1 MRLDLKIK
9 WKIREGTGTC
19 CMCVKVGG
27 DERASRVLH
36 YTFGLISVTV
46 ID

>member
-19 CMCVKVGG
+19 CMCVKVG
-27 DERASRVLH
+27 DE
-36 YTFGLISVTV
+36 
-46 ID
+46 